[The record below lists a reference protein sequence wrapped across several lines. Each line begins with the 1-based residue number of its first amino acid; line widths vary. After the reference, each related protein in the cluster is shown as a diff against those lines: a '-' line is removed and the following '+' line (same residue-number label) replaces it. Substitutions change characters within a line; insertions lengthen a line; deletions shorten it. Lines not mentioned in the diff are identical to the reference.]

1 MGDWKQQLER
11 QGRRLAQLEKELNT
25 SNQARRQLLAD
36 QEAQQRELAAA
47 RAELAA
53 QTTQRDAMEEKIRVV
68 EGERDDAVTRAEPLG
83 EPAANGTR
91 RIMVGRRVVIR
102 ISTAERVVVWS

>member
-53 QTTQRDAMEEKIRVV
+53 QTTQQDAMAAKIRVV
-68 EGERDDAVTRAEPLG
+68 ESERDDAVTRAERWVSRTRTELG
-83 EPAANGTR
+83 ASWW
-91 RIMVGRRVVIR
+91 GRRVVKR
-102 ISTAERVVVWS
+102 ISKD